1 MRSIQNAILTL
12 FAAALVAAA
21 PAALAAGAPKAVAVE
36 PIKDAGTVG
45 KGDKVVH
52 EFAIQNA
59 GDAPLEIT
67 DVQAACGCTATTYDR
82 SIAAGATGKVR
93 VELDTTTFSGPI
105 AKSVTAYTSDPANPK
120 IDLTIRADVQPLLA
134 VRPGYARFIKQAPQG
149 VGKVEQMVWS
159 PRGEAFEI
167 TKVDSP
173 YSFLK
178 VSYRPANDDDRAAV
192 NAPNGGYVVDLAL
205 DYATA
210 PVGAI
215 APDRVV
221 LHTTH
226 PRQKVVEIPFSGFI
240 RPPVAVTPPV
250 VDFGDITITEPLK
263 SSIHVQGFAEGVD
276 FTVTR
281 VEDDLP
287 GFEATVE
294 PVTEADGK
302 EFKIRL
308 TLKPEMPKG
317 AFHGTL
323 KLYTNHPRSPVV
335 EVPVKGRVL

>member
-1 MRSIQNAILTL
+1 MRSTKHVILTL

-36 PIKDAGTVG
+36 PIKDVGTVG
-45 KGDKVVH
+45 KGEKVVH
-52 EFAIQNA
+52 EFAIQND

-67 DVQAACGCTATTYDR
+67 DVQAACGCTATSFDR
-82 SIAAGATGKVR
+82 SIAASATGKVR

-105 AKSVTAYTSDPANPK
+105 AKSVTVYASDPANPK
-120 IDLTIRADVQPLLA
+120 IELTIRADVQPLLA
-134 VRPGYARFIKQAPQG
+134 VRPGYGRFVKQAPQG
-149 VGKVEQMVWS
+149 MGKVEQMIWS

-167 TKVDSP
+167 TKVESP
-173 YSFLK
+173 YPFLK
-178 VSYRPANDDDRAAV
+178 VTYRPATDDDRAAV
-192 NAPNGGYVVDLAL
+192 NAPSGGYVVDLVL
-205 DYATA
+205 DYTTA
-210 PVGAI
+210 PVGAV
-215 APDRVV
+215 ADRVV

-226 PRQKVVEIPFSGFI
+226 PRQKVVEIPVSGFV

-250 VDFGDITITEPLK
+250 VDFGDIQVTEPLK
-263 SSIHVQGFAEGVD
+263 SSLHVQGFAEGVD

-287 GFEATVE
+287 GFEAAIE
-294 PVTEADGK
+294 PVTDGQGR

-317 AFHGTL
+317 AFNGTL
-323 KLYTNHPRSPVV
+323 KLYTNHPRSPVI